1 MDDRSTPQSLEASS
15 ESPSPAPSFS
25 SRHVS
30 WAGAAIVVTGI
41 AGVTVLAVA
50 RVIPPEEWKWT
61 LGALIVL
68 AFRLDPR
75 QLLTRK

>member
-1 MDDRSTPQSLEASS
+1 M
-15 ESPSPAPSFS
+15 
-25 SRHVS
+25 S
-30 WAGAAIVVTGI
+30 WAGAAIVVAGI

-61 LGALIVL
+61 LGGIIVL

-75 QLLTRK
+75 QLLGRK